1 MRLWPSSTTTT
12 ATVLALSSIVHSQQ
26 QPIVSIASTT
36 LVDALSADTDYTS
49 LLRLL
54 QRARLIPT
62 LNKLNGST
70 LFAPTNDAIKRHP
83 AWHSALTDEIAPL
96 NDNIHEQL
104 RQDLFYH
111 LLNYSIPGL
120 PSQPETQVH
129 KTLLFPRAPI
139 REPPTNEP
147 PPSPPWL
154 PEPGGM
160 LGGEPQRVRVASREG
175 GAWVGVDAYGNGG
188 AQIVKGQVNVRNG
201 VLLGISDVLSVPQGL
216 GLSPSKNLLC
226 TWILIWFWG

>member
-1 MRLWPSSTTTT
+1 MRLWPSSTA
-12 ATVLALSSIVHSQQ
+12 ATVLALSSIAHPQQ
-26 QPIVSIASTT
+26 QPISTTSTT
-36 LVDALSADTDYTS
+36 LVDALSSDTDYTS

-70 LFAPTNDAIKRHP
+70 LFAPTNDAIKRHV
-83 AWHSALTDEIAPL
+83 AWHSALTDDIK
-96 NDNIHEQL
+96 DNIHEQL

-120 PSQPETQVH
+120 PTQPETQIH
-129 KTLLFPRAPI
+129 KTLLFPREPI
-139 REPPTNEP
+139 SDEPTHEP

-154 PEPGGM
+154 PEPRGM
-160 LGGEPQRVRVASREG
+160 LGEEPQRVRVASREAD
-175 GAWVGVDAYGNGG
+175 AWVGVDAFGNGG
-188 AQIVKGQVNVRNG
+188 AEIVKGQVNVKNG

-216 GLSPSKNLLC
+216 GVSQSIP
-226 TWILIWFWG
+226 WFLGS